1 MKIKDLRGQRDS
13 ELEFELDRLQKALFD
28 ARFKS
33 ATETAAQPGRIREN
47 RRQIARIRTL
57 LQERKTH
64 IRGAQ
69 SR

>member
-13 ELEFELDRLQKALFD
+13 ELEFELDRLQKELFD

-33 ATETAAQPGRIREN
+33 ATETSAQPGKIRES

-57 LQERKTH
+57 LHERKH
-64 IRGAQ
+64 NIRGATA
-69 SR
+69 R